1 MREARERGTDI
12 ERCCEGL
19 PTNLRMPTADS
30 HPAKFSSS
38 SRNHVTGTIGVW
50 NPSTSAQPSR
60 LSWFS
65 ATEANGPRESALG
78 ELLTELTVDVVDP
91 PVLITP
97 NQTSTPHEGSNELDG
112 ITSSQ
117 EPDGGPPG
125 FRRTTAEREEFRAY
139 YGRSTVEFLNYFQD
153 VGGESTSESGSPTP
167 VQTFTSPAG
176 IARRE

>member
-30 HPAKFSSS
+30 QPAKFSSS

-60 LSWFS
+60 LSWSS

-78 ELLTELTVDVVDP
+78 ELLTELTVDIVDP

-97 NQTSTPHEGSNELDG
+97 NQTSTPHEDLNELDS
-112 ITSSQ
+112 IAASQ
-117 EPDGGPPG
+117 EPDDGPPG
-125 FRRTTAEREEFRAY
+125 IRRTPAERKEFRDY

-153 VGGESTSESGSPTP
+153 VGGDSTSESGSPTP
-167 VQTFTSPAG
+167 VQTFTSPVA